1 MGREEDREKESETP
15 HQSCNRGGSTMSAS
29 RLYWQRILEN
39 ILCLRIERKRV
50 CVCVCVC
57 ERERERER
65 ESVCVCVCVYM

>member
-1 MGREEDREKESETP
+1 MGREEDREKESENP

-39 ILCLRIERKRV
+39 ILCLRIERKSVR
-50 CVCVCVC
+50 

-65 ESVCVCVCVYM
+65 VCVCVCM